1 MEEFRELLK
10 TVDRYYDGFEQAVIS
25 YIKMPGCA
33 YKKDLIADFITDHP
47 KANSS
52 DVLEYMMNETGFWET
67 YADYIPKS
75 STGNAAVMQEKQVK
89 TSATSS
95 RNCS

>member
-75 STGNAAVMQEKQVK
+75 STGNAAVMQEK
-89 TSATSS
+89 
-95 RNCS
+95 